1 MLNLKKYNS
10 IHEIDAAEWNSILE
24 DTDVFHRHRFMQLV
38 EESKVENAKFSYLAF
53 YDQQKLVATTVLST
67 FSISL
72 DLFIGNSGF
81 VKAIKKLFPNLFSIK
96 ILVCGLP
103 ASFGQSN
110 LKWTDDRYAE
120 ELTQQIADEMYAMAA
135 AKKIK
140 FLAIKEF
147 EKREAAVLK
156 GFEQKGFFL
165 ANSIPYMYLD
175 IGWNSFQDYLSAL
188 RHPYRRKI
196 LLSLKKAGHT
206 EPVITP
212 LENYD
217 GNTDTAAWVLAEP
230 GEDFA
235 GDFFPKYLRIMER
248 TPVKLE
254 TLNKAFFE
262 KMQQQKGDYKVL
274 HFIAKGKLLSTAV
287 LVFSGDTLTFMLLGR
302 EDEKDA
308 YDSYFN
314 LVYGILALAIRRG
327 IHKLKLG
334 QTAYWVKKCIG
345 GTAEDE
351 FLYFASRRPLVHRLL
366 KRFRAALFPAT
377 KLESLHVFHEKTGK
391 TEMQNV

>member
-1 MLNLKKYNS
+1 MLHLKRYAS
-10 IHEIDAAEWNSILE
+10 IHAIDPAAWDSILD
-24 DTDVFHRHRFMQLV
+24 DTDIFHRHRFIKLV
-38 EESKVENAKFSYLAF
+38 EDSKVENAEFSYLAF
-53 YDQQKLVATTVLST
+53 YDQQKLVATTVLSA

-72 DLFIGNSGF
+72 DLFIGNSGLAKA
-81 VKAIKKLFPNLFSIK
+81 VKKIFPKLFSIK
-96 ILVCGLP
+96 ILVGGLP

-110 LKWTDDRYAE
+110 LKWIDDTYTT
-120 ELTQQIADEMYAMAA
+120 ELTRLIADEMYAVAE

-147 EKREAAVLK
+147 AGPEAAALK

-165 ANSIPYMYLD
+165 ANSIPYMYID
-175 IGWNSFQDYLSAL
+175 IGWDSFRDYLAAL

-217 GNTDTAAWVLAEP
+217 GNTDTAAWVLASP
-230 GEDFA
+230 GDDFA
-235 GDFFPKYLRIMER
+235 NDFFPTYLRVMER

-262 KMQQQKGDYKVL
+262 NMQQQKEDYQVL

-287 LVFSGDTLTFMLLGR
+287 LVFSGDTLTFMLVGR
-302 EDEKDA
+302 ENEKDG

-314 LVYGILALAIRRG
+314 LVYGILALAIQRGVRR
-327 IHKLKLG
+327 LKLG

-345 GTAEDE
+345 GIAEDE
-351 FLYFASRRPLVHRLL
+351 FLYFASRRPLIHRLL
-366 KRFRAALFPAT
+366 KRFKNALFPET
-377 KLESLHVFHEKTGK
+377 DLESLHVFHEKTGK
-391 TEMQNV
+391 AEMQNV